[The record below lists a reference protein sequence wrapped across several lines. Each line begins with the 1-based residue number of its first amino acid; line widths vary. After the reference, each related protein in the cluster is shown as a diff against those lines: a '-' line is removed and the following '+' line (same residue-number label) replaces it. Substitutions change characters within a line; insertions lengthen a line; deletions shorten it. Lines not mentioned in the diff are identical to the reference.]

1 MCRDENTFFNL
12 FKTRD
17 ELKDI
22 LSELPNKD
30 LFTLCEELKISWK
43 KTENININR
52 MRCYLAI
59 CNKYFPVP
67 KKKKTRYK
75 YKTSKSPWNEYTT
88 NELLELLD
96 KCNIKRPKRSNNTI
110 CRMWSIHYLNKY
122 NIDPYNKK

>member
-1 MCRDENTFFNL
+1 MCNNEFTFFGL

-17 ELKDI
+17 ELKEI
-22 LSELPNKD
+22 LSELPSND
-30 LFTLCEELKISWK
+30 LFALSEELKISWK
-43 KTENININR
+43 KTENANINR

-59 CNKYFPVP
+59 CNTYFPVP

-75 YKTSKSPWNEYTT
+75 YKTSKSPWNNYTT
-88 NELLELLD
+88 DELLELLD
-96 KCNIKRPKRSNNTI
+96 KHNIKKPKRNNNTI